1 MSKSLFLSPKKNKEL
16 GDTMITKLDITEQ
29 ERLLQNDI
37 ESILDGIDDEMI
49 MDKIRQVISDRFEIL
64 IDIVN

>member
-1 MSKSLFLSPKKNKEL
+1 
-16 GDTMITKLDITEQ
+16 MITKLDITEQ